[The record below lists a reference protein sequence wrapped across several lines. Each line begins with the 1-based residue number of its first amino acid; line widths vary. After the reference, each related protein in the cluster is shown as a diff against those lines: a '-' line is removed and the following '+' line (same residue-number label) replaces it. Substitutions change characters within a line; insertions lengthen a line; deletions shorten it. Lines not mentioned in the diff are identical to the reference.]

1 MNGKK
6 EQSSTENRIRQ
17 NLLNLIKLQFL
28 QRRFLYLGL
37 MLLEFGCM
45 IFGIVANLRERIGYG
60 GGIHI
65 ADMSGML
72 QFGILLVVLNL
83 CLGSYNAADNK
94 QISMYPGTRT
104 TRYLS
109 RIILDI
115 LFLFCF
121 TVWLVV
127 LYLMSYGVYN
137 VAYRILPDVNLLY
150 FFSWKYLFEGSIWI
164 FALFIMM
171 YGLVQLAY
179 IVMYFLGRNG
189 YLIVWGFGLFVCILF
204 AGMLAPVYQLLHK
217 PLSWKEAVEI
227 YFMAGIISI
236 FIISFIVLRRKRPP
250 RMVYGPVVLLVATAL
265 IFELGLKL
273 AIDYQNL
280 EGAYNTLEY
289 DIIEEAKEESEE
301 KRIFKEFEISWGE
314 GDRMKFLEELGWV
327 FSEKADEE
335 DYTANCLVP
344 QTEIISVSDM
354 KYRKEASFDETR
366 VTKDTF
372 VLRLEAIDGTYQE
385 KPIYQ
390 EIMDQIVLKKKNNR
404 LYYDCKSFYYVLNL
418 MFGRVNKFADTAE
431 YNIWDLGEYDSV
443 SEGMYL
449 KAIIDEETMKEW
461 EQVTEVIM

>member
-1 MNGKK
+1 MEIVMNGKK

-236 FIISFIVLRRKRPP
+236 FISSVIVLRRKRPP
-250 RMVYGPVVLLVATAL
+250 RMVYGP
-265 IFELGLKL
+265 
-273 AIDYQNL
+273 
-280 EGAYNTLEY
+280 
-289 DIIEEAKEESEE
+289 
-301 KRIFKEFEISWGE
+301 
-314 GDRMKFLEELGWV
+314 
-327 FSEKADEE
+327 
-335 DYTANCLVP
+335 
-344 QTEIISVSDM
+344 
-354 KYRKEASFDETR
+354 
-366 VTKDTF
+366 
-372 VLRLEAIDGTYQE
+372 
-385 KPIYQ
+385 
-390 EIMDQIVLKKKNNR
+390 
-404 LYYDCKSFYYVLNL
+404 
-418 MFGRVNKFADTAE
+418 
-431 YNIWDLGEYDSV
+431 
-443 SEGMYL
+443 
-449 KAIIDEETMKEW
+449 
-461 EQVTEVIM
+461 